1 MDKTQEMLERWCSA
15 PGVTFKNAEA
25 EEAFKKRARRI
36 ADVIQLKTPDRV
48 PVTPAFGMFPAL
60 DNSFTCEDVFFD
72 PNKAYTAWMKTLA
85 DFEPD
90 TYRIPNRPGYA

>member
-36 ADVIQLKTPDRV
+36 ADVIQLKTQAGSQSHPHLVV
-48 PVTPAFGMFPAL
+48 PSPRQWFYV
-60 DNSFTCEDVFFD
+60 
-72 PNKAYTAWMKTLA
+72 
-85 DFEPD
+85 
-90 TYRIPNRPGYA
+90 